1 MEAGLVI
8 IRSQTPDQPFL
19 ELLQKK
25 VNMGICNIQ
34 DILTLVE
41 NPSRYLGTEINRV
54 KKDLDAVK
62 LRMALAFP
70 DIYEIGTSHFGIQIL
85 YNLLN
90 RHSDIAAER
99 VFAPGLDFEKQ
110 LRRTHTPLPSL
121 ESQAPLQN
129 FDIIGFSLLYELNY
143 TNILT
148 ILELSNIPYRAADRD
163 ENAPLIIAGGPCT
176 CNPEPVADFFDAMV
190 IGDGES
196 VILQMAE
203 AWIDWKDRERPQKD
217 DLLKIWADI
226 EGVYIP
232 SFFKPRYKNDQQILI
247 PQYSDYATV
256 ERAVVRDLNRV
267 FFPEKPIVPYGRP
280 VHDRLRLEIARGCTR
295 GCRFCQAGMIYR
307 PVRERRLNDILEIAE
322 RSLESTGYGD
332 VSLLSLST
340 GDYACVVQLIQHLM
354 QRCQSEQVA
363 ISLPSLRA
371 GTLTPEITDLIKKV
385 RKTGFTI
392 APEAGSQRLRDVIN
406 KNISEEEIFK
416 TVTNAFDS
424 GWSVIKLY
432 FMVGLP
438 TVKEEDVL
446 EIVELAHRLKKI
458 KVTGRR
464 RGQINVSA
472 ATFIPKPH
480 TPFQWCRQ
488 ISIEESK
495 SKIFGLKDR
504 FKKLKGVQYKW
515 QKPETSVLEGIFARG
530 DRRLSRLVEIAYRK
544 GCKFDGWTDHFRYD
558 LWQNAYHELGFDV
571 QQVYLRQRGSDEV
584 LPWDHID
591 SKVNKAFLWS
601 EWEKAESGH
610 DTGDCRFGE
619 CNLCGVCDFETIEPI
634 VFNGDE
640 PALEPP
646 TGYDEEK
653 EEAWQKVIIRYSKRE
668 QARFFGHLEFA
679 NMVLRAIKRAGLPI
693 RYTEGF
699 HPKPKIQ
706 FDDPLPIGIES
717 ESEIFFLTLPV
728 SFDPVSVPDLI
739 NSHLPDGIQILD
751 CKTDFN
757 KRAGRQRKIESYR
770 ITSEHFP
777 ADDRILQSFL
787 KTENFPVTRNRSKGR
802 AKVVDLRPAVKR
814 IERTGATTL
823 QMDLVKTPQ
832 LTVRPPE
839 ILQTVIGLT
848 EGQVRT
854 ARIVKK
860 DRS

>member
-1 MEAGLVI
+1 
-8 IRSQTPDQPFL
+8 
-19 ELLQKK
+19 
-25 VNMGICNIQ
+25 MGIWNIQ

-70 DIYEIGTSHFGIQIL
+70 DIYEIGTSHFGLQIL
-85 YNLLN
+85 YHLLN
-90 RHSDIAAER
+90 RHPDIAAER
-99 VFAPGLDFEKQ
+99 IFAPGLDFEKQ
-110 LRRTHTPLPSL
+110 LRRTNTPLPSL

-163 ENAPLIIAGGPCT
+163 ENAPVIIAGGPCT
-176 CNPEPVADFFDAMV
+176 CNPEPVAEFFDAMV

-196 VILQMAE
+196 VTLQMAE
-203 AWIDWKDRERPQKD
+203 AWIKWKDRERPQKD
-217 DLLKIWADI
+217 DLLKVWADI

-232 SFFKPRYKNDQQILI
+232 SFFKPHYKDNQQILI
-247 PQYSDYATV
+247 PQYSEYATV

-267 FFPEKPIVPYGRP
+267 MFPEKPIVPYGRP

-307 PVRERRLNDILEIAE
+307 PVRERRLKDITEIAE
-322 RSLESTGYGD
+322 RSLKSTGYGD

-354 QRCQSEQVA
+354 QHCQSEQVA
-363 ISLPSLRA
+363 VSLPSLRA

-406 KNISEEEIFK
+406 KNISEDEISK
-416 TVTNAFDS
+416 TVINAFES

-438 TVKEEDVL
+438 TEKEEDVL
-446 EIVELAHRLKKI
+446 EIVELVRRLKKI

-480 TPFQWCRQ
+480 TPFQWSRQ

-504 FKKLKGVQYKW
+504 FKKIKGVQYKW

-530 DRRLSRLVEIAYRK
+530 DRRLSRLLEIAYQK

-558 LWQNAYHELGFDV
+558 LWQTACNELGFDV

-591 SKVNKAFLWS
+591 SKVHKAFLWT
-601 EWEKAESGH
+601 EWEKAKSGQ
-610 DTGDCRFGE
+610 DTGDCRLGE
-619 CNLCGVCDFETIEPI
+619 CNLCGVCDFESIEPI
-634 VFNGDE
+634 VFKSDE
-640 PALEPP
+640 PPLQFP
-646 TGYDEEK
+646 TVFEVKK
-653 EEAWQKVIIRYSKRE
+653 EEDWQKVIIRYSIRG

-693 RYTEGF
+693 RYTEGY

-717 ESEIFFLTLPV
+717 ESEIFFLTLPD
-728 SFDPVSVPDLI
+728 SFDPVSVPHLI
-739 NSHLPDGIQILD
+739 NTHLPEGIRILD
-751 CKTDFN
+751 SKPDFA
-757 KRAGRQRKIESYR
+757 KKAGRQKKTERYR
-770 ITSEHFP
+770 ITSDHFP
-777 ADDRILQSFL
+777 ADDRIIQSFL
-787 KTENFPVTRNRSKGR
+787 KTETFTVTRHRSKGR
-802 AKVVDLRPAVKR
+802 EKVVDLRPAVKR
-814 IERTGATTL
+814 LERTGASTL

-832 LTVRPPE
+832 LTVRPAE
-839 ILQTVIGLT
+839 ILQAVIGLT